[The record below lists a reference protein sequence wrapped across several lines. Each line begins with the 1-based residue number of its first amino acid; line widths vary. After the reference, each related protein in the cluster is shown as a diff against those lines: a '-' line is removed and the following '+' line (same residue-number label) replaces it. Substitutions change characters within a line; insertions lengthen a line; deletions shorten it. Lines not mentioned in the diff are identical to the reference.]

1 MAMPLLRFK
10 QDNGSNY
17 PDWNN
22 KKLIKLASI
31 HARIGWQNMRVSE
44 FQDIGDYYV
53 ITGTDF
59 KNGKVNFDTCKFV
72 SKERYDQ
79 DEHIQ
84 VNNGSVLVTKDGT
97 LGKTAYIQEL
107 NKPATL
113 NAGVYNIRSLDN
125 HELINKY
132 LFHYLS
138 SPLLKK
144 FAYEKSTNGPIRH
157 LNQEILVNFNV
168 KFPCPEEQQKI
179 ADFLSDID
187 NQIENY
193 QQSLDNLESQKKEL
207 LRQVFSQELRFK
219 RDDGSDYLD
228 WEEDSLKNCCDIIG
242 GGTPSTNKQEYW
254 NGNIQWFTPTE
265 IKQKYVSNSDRTITE
280 LGLQKSSAKLLP
292 AGTVLLTTR
301 ATLGKMS
308 IATKECTTN
317 QGFHSLIPNNRC
329 INEFLYYLQPI
340 VERYCLTHH
349 SGTTFKET
357 SKTMLEKCIIPLP
370 CPEEQQKIA
379 DFFSDFDERI
389 ELERQRLRTMQEL
402 KKGLLQQM
410 FC

>member
-187 NQIENY
+187 NQIEHY
-193 QQSLDNLESQKKEL
+193 QQLLDNLESQKREL

-219 RDDGSDYLD
+219 RDDGSDYSD
-228 WEEDSLKNCCDIIG
+228 WEEDVLGKYCDITTGKLNANAMNENGKYDFYTSGIKKYKIDNYAFEG
-242 GGTPSTNKQEYW
+242 PAITIAGNGATVGYLHIADGKFNAYQRTYVLTNFK
-254 NGNIQWFTPTE
+254 
-265 IKQKYVSNSDRTITE
+265 
-280 LGLQKSSAKLLP
+280 
-292 AGTVLLTTR
+292 
-301 ATLGKMS
+301 
-308 IATKECTTN
+308 
-317 QGFHSLIPNNRC
+317 C
-329 INEFLYYLQPI
+329 IRRYLYYIIGQELPKKIRKEVRPGVIPYI
-340 VERYCLTHH
+340 VLDMLTNLKI
-349 SGTTFKET
+349 F
-357 SKTMLEKCIIPLP
+357 LP

-379 DFFSDFDERI
+379 DFFFDIENRI
-389 ELERQRLRTMQEL
+389 ELERQRMQTMQEL

>member
-10 QDNGSNY
+10 QDDGSYY
-17 PDWNN
+17 PDW
-22 KKLIKLASI
+22 
-31 HARIGWQNMRVSE
+31 
-44 FQDIGDYYV
+44 
-53 ITGTDF
+53 
-59 KNGKVNFDTCKFV
+59 
-72 SKERYDQ
+72 
-79 DEHIQ
+79 
-84 VNNGSVLVTKDGT
+84 
-97 LGKTAYIQEL
+97 
-107 NKPATL
+107 
-113 NAGVYNIRSLDN
+113 
-125 HELINKY
+125 
-132 LFHYLS
+132 
-138 SPLLKK
+138 
-144 FAYEKSTNGPIRH
+144 EK
-157 LNQEILVNFNV
+157 
-168 KFPCPEEQQKI
+168 
-179 ADFLSDID
+179 
-187 NQIENY
+187 
-193 QQSLDNLESQKKEL
+193 
-207 LRQVFSQELRFK
+207 
-219 RDDGSDYLD
+219 
-228 WEEDSLKNCCDIIG
+228 DSLKNCCDIIG
-242 GGTPSTNKQEYW
+242 GGTPSTSKNEYW

-265 IKQKYVSNSDRTITE
+265 IKQKYVTNSDRTITE

-357 SKTMLEKCIIPLP
+357 SKTMLEKCVIPLP

-379 DFFSDFDERI
+379 DFLSDVDNQIENYQQSLDNLESQKKELLRQVFSQELRFKRDDGSDYSDWEEDVLGKYCDITTGKLNANAMNENGKYDFYTSGIKKYKIDNYAFEGPAITIAGNGATVGYLHIADGKFNAYQRTYVLTNFKCIRRYLYYIIGQELPKKIRKEVRPGVIPYIVLDMLTNLKIFLPCPEEQQKIADFFFDIENRI
-389 ELERQRLRTMQEL
+389 ELERQRMQTMQEL